1 MISNGMKASFNL
13 SRPKFGIKSYNVR
26 DSHLEEPIFKI
37 PKIAIGKLDKKDH
50 FTDKAAFLTKKFPAA
65 KYDIIADWSK
75 PPMFSHS

>member
-1 MISNGMKASFNL
+1 MISNGMKTSFNL

-26 DSHLEEPIFKI
+26 DSHLEEPIYKI
-37 PKIAIGKLDKKDH
+37 PKIALGKLDKQDH